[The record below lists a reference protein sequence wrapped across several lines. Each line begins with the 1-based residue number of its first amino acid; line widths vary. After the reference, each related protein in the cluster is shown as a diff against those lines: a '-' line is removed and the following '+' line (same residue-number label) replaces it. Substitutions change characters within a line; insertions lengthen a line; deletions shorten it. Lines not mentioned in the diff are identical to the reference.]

1 MSCSTWSSLSC
12 CFSSTG
18 IAFQYS
24 VLAVCRSNPVGP
36 RRSSSLKGAM
46 GAPARVVVA
55 GCPGGAKQQCPLPP
69 VVNRQLLML

>member
-1 MSCSTWSSLSC
+1 
-12 CFSSTG
+12 
-18 IAFQYS
+18 